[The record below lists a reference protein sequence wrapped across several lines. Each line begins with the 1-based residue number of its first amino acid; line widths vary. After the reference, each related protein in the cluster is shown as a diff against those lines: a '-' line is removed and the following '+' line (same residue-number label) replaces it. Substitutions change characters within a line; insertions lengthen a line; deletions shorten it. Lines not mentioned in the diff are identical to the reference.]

1 MSEYPDKFDNYGS
14 SWKHSKLL
22 DQCIGNKSE
31 IKLLI
36 LDIDGVLT
44 DGTKVYTQEHQPVYK
59 RFRCKDFT
67 AIKRFIAAGVQVIML
82 SGDNWNANMAKQRN
96 IPFYCTRGSDLSLD
110 KSVYLNH
117 LEVQYNIKRENM
129 AFVGDDYF
137 DLSMFKT
144 LFWTFAPSDSPK
156 IIKENCLYLLE
167 SKGGEGVVQELYDFL
182 VSKGIVVDA
191 KEEEVAELDK
201 KEASSAAMK

>member
-1 MSEYPDKFDNYGS
+1 MSEYPDSLG
-14 SWKHSKLL
+14 WKHSKVLN
-22 DQCIGNKSE
+22 DCIGEKSK

-44 DGTKVYTQEHQPVYK
+44 DGTKVYTEKHEPVYK

-67 AIKRFIAAGVQVIML
+67 AIKRFIAAGVKVIML
-82 SGDNWNANMAKQRN
+82 SGDNWNSDMASKRN

-110 KSVYLNH
+110 KSVYLAH
-117 LEVQYNIKRENM
+117 LEATYKVKQENM

-144 LFWTFAPSDSPK
+144 LFWTFAPSDAPRV
-156 IIKENCLYLLE
+156 IRQNCLYLLK
-167 SKGGEGVVQELYDFL
+167 SKGGQGVVQELYDFL
-182 VSKGIVVDA
+182 VGKGIVIDA
-191 KEEEVAELDK
+191 TEEAVAELDK
-201 KEASSAAMK
+201 AEASSAAMK

>member
-1 MSEYPDKFDNYGS
+1 MSEYPDEFDTHGG

-22 DQCIGNKSE
+22 DQCIGNKAK

-44 DGTKVYTQEHQPVYK
+44 DGTKVYTQKHEPVYK

-82 SGDNWNANMAKQRN
+82 SGDNWNGDMAAKRN

-110 KSVYLNH
+110 KSVYLKH
-117 LEVQYNIKRENM
+117 LEAQYSVKQENM

-137 DLSMFKT
+137 DLSMFKS
-144 LFWTFAPSDSPK
+144 LFWTFAPSDSPR
-156 IIKENCLYLLE
+156 IIRQNCLYLLK
-167 SKGGEGVVQELYDFL
+167 SKGGQGVVQELYDFL
-182 VSKGIVVDA
+182 VGKGIVVDA
-191 KEEEVAELDK
+191 SEEAVAELDK
-201 KEASSAAMK
+201 AEASSAAMK